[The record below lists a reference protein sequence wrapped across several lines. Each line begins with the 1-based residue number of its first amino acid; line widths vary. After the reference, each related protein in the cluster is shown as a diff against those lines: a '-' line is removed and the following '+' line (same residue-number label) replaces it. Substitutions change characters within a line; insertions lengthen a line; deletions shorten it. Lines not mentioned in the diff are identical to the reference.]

1 LRNLIL
7 KVVHTVWEELIVI
20 NIKMKKYKDTHQILQ
35 IWFSS
40 SFPIGSYAYSHGL
53 EALIDDDKIKNRDD
67 VREYLEALL
76 FYGSLR
82 NDYIFL
88 KSVYMGEE
96 INDLILA
103 SATSKERHTE
113 MIDMGNSFRKIMK
126 DSWELVLEEN
136 TSFVYCISKAALH
149 FNIKFD
155 DLIKFYLQSYISNL
169 INVCV
174 KHIPMSQKDGQI
186 LNVNFIDQIQ
196 KFLDQSYQ
204 LTLKDIG
211 TSFFIGDIFA
221 IKHENLDS
229 RIYLT

>member
-1 LRNLIL
+1 VEL
-7 KVVHTVWEELIVI
+7 TVWDVLIVI
-20 NIKMKKYKDTHQILQ
+20 NTKMKKIKDPLQILQ

-40 SFPIGSYAYSHGL
+40 SFPVGSYAYSHGL

-103 SATSKERHTE
+103 SASSKERHTE

>member
-1 LRNLIL
+1 MEL
-7 KVVHTVWEELIVI
+7 TVWDVLIVI
-20 NIKMKKYKDTHQILQ
+20 NTKMKKIKDPLQILQ

-40 SFPIGSYAYSHGL
+40 SFPVGSYAYSHGL
-53 EALIDDDKIKNRDD
+53 EALIDGNKIKNKDD

-103 SATSKERHTE
+103 SASSKERHIE
-113 MIDMGNSFRKIMK
+113 MIEMGNSFRKIMK
-126 DSWELVLEEN
+126 DSWGLQLEDN
-136 TSFVYCISKAALH
+136 TSFIYSIGKAALH
-149 FNIKFD
+149 FEIKFD

-221 IKHENLDS
+221 IKHENLVS

>member
-1 LRNLIL
+1 MEP
-7 KVVHTVWEELIVI
+7 TVWDVLIVI
-20 NIKMKKYKDTHQILQ
+20 NTKMKKIKDPVQILQ

-40 SFPIGSYAYSHGL
+40 SFPVGSYAYSHGL
-53 EALIDDDKIKNRDD
+53 EALIDDDKIRNKDD
-67 VREYLEALL
+67 VGEYLEALL

-103 SATSKERHTE
+103 SASSKERYIE

-126 DSWELVLEEN
+126 DSWELVLKKN

-149 FNIKFD
+149 FDIKFE

-186 LNVNFIDQIQ
+186 LNVNFIDRIQ
-196 KFLDQSYQ
+196 EFLENSNQ

>member
-1 LRNLIL
+1 M
-7 KVVHTVWEELIVI
+7 HTVWEELIVI
-20 NIKMKKYKDTHQILQ
+20 NIKMKKSKDPHQILQ

-53 EALIDDDKIKNRDD
+53 EALIDDKKIKNKDD
-67 VREYLEALL
+67 VKEFLDALL
-76 FYGSLR
+76 FYGTLR
-82 NDYIFL
+82 NDYIFI
-88 KSVYMGEE
+88 KSIYKGDE
-96 INDLILA
+96 INQLILA
-103 SATSKERHTE
+103 SASSKERQIE

-126 DSWELVLEEN
+126 DSWELSLPEN
-136 TSFVYCISKAALH
+136 TSFIYCLAKAGLH

-155 DLIKFYLQSYISNL
+155 DLIKFYLQSFISNL

-174 KHIPMSQKDGQI
+174 KHIPMSQKDGQS
-186 LNVNFIDQIQ
+186 LNVIFINQIQ
-196 KFLDQSYQ
+196 EFLTHSDK

-211 TSFFIGDIFA
+211 TTFFIGDIFA

>member
-1 LRNLIL
+1 MGP
-7 KVVHTVWEELIVI
+7 TVWDVRIVI
-20 NIKMKKYKDTHQILQ
+20 NTKMKKIKDPLQILQ

-40 SFPIGSYAYSHGL
+40 SFPVGSYAYSHGL
-53 EALIDDDKIKNRDD
+53 EALIDDDKIRNKDD

-103 SATSKERHTE
+103 SASSKERHTE

>member
-1 LRNLIL
+1 MEL
-7 KVVHTVWEELIVI
+7 TVWDVLIVI
-20 NIKMKKYKDTHQILQ
+20 NTKMKKIKDPLQILQ

-40 SFPIGSYAYSHGL
+40 SFPVGSYAYSHGL

-103 SATSKERHTE
+103 SASSKERHTE

-211 TSFFIGDIFA
+211 TSFFIGDIFS

>member
-1 LRNLIL
+1 MEP
-7 KVVHTVWEELIVI
+7 TVWDVLIVI
-20 NIKMKKYKDTHQILQ
+20 NTKMKKIKDPLQILQ

-40 SFPIGSYAYSHGL
+40 SFPVGSYAYSHGL
-53 EALIDDDKIKNRDD
+53 EALIDDNKIKNKDD

-103 SATSKERHTE
+103 SASSKERHTE

>member
-1 LRNLIL
+1 MEL
-7 KVVHTVWEELIVI
+7 TVWDVLIVI
-20 NIKMKKYKDTHQILQ
+20 NTKMKKIKDPLQILQ

-40 SFPIGSYAYSHGL
+40 SFPVGSYAYSHGL
-53 EALIDDDKIKNRDD
+53 EALIDGNKIKNKDD

-103 SATSKERHTE
+103 SASSKERHTE

-174 KHIPMSQKDGQI
+174 KHIPMSQKEGQI

-196 KFLDQSYQ
+196 KFLERSDQ

>member
-1 LRNLIL
+1 MEL
-7 KVVHTVWEELIVI
+7 TVWDVLIVI
-20 NIKMKKYKDTHQILQ
+20 NTKMKKIKDPLQILQ
-35 IWFSS
+35 IWLSS
-40 SFPIGSYAYSHGL
+40 SFPVGSYAYSHGL
-53 EALIDDDKIKNRDD
+53 EALIDGNKIKNKDD

-88 KSVYMGEE
+88 KSIYFGEE

-103 SATSKERHTE
+103 SSSSKERHIE
-113 MIDMGNSFRKIMK
+113 MIDMGNSFKKIMK
-126 DSWELVLEEN
+126 NSWGLRLEEN
-136 TSFVYCISKAALH
+136 TSFVYCIGKAALH
-149 FNIKFD
+149 FDIKFD

-169 INVCV
+169 INICV
-174 KHIPMSQKDGQI
+174 KHIPLSQKDGQI

-196 KFLDQSYQ
+196 KFLEQSDQ
-204 LTLKDIG
+204 LNLKDIG